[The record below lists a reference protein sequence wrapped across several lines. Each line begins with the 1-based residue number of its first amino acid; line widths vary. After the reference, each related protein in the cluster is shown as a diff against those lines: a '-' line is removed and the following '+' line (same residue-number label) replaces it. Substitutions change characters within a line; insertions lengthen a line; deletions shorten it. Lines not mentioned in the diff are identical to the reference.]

1 MASLSFAMEAED
13 CRRWAEELAVE
24 PEQRLLEKLASEFA
38 LLAAAEN
45 APLTPVQNTIL
56 KCPTAWGASGRAR
69 SGDRR
74 NSSRVKVKPC
84 LTGLFR

>member
-13 CRRWAEELAVE
+13 CRRWAEELAGE

-56 KCPTAWGASGRAR
+56 KQPATNRIPISAKNP
-69 SGDRR
+69 RR
-74 NSSRVKVKPC
+74 RE
-84 LTGLFR
+84 